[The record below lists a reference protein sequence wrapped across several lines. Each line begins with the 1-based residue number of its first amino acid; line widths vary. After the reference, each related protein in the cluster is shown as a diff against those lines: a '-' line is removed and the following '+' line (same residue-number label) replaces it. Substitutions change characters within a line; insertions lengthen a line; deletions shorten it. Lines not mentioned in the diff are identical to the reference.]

1 MKALRAVWEGAIVV
15 LALPVMLAGWLL
27 MLVVGG
33 FFIYALTLALGA
45 VFTLLTQGTDGFNQ

>member
-1 MKALRAVWEGAIVV
+1 MKALRAAWEGAIVV

-33 FFIYALTLALGA
+33 CFIYAFTLMLGA
-45 VFTLLTQGTDGFNQ
+45 VFTLLTQGTDGFSQ